1 MLWFLLYAS
10 PYDNILAL
18 SFLLRNPNEQK
29 KKKIT
34 TQKIHIFIE
43 TIAFTLHYYNTHLL
57 YFFVFQFEIVII
69 KCV

>member
-18 SFLLRNPNEQK
+18 SFLLRNPNEQNK
-29 KKKIT
+29 KKT
-34 TQKIHIFIE
+34 HPKIHIFIE
-43 TIAFTLHYYNTHLL
+43 TIAFTLLQYSPFV
-57 YFFVFQFEIVII
+57 FFAFQFEIVII

>member
-29 KKKIT
+29 KKIT

-43 TIAFTLHYYNTHLL
+43 TIAFTLLQYSPFV
-57 YFFVFQFEIVII
+57 FFVFQFEIVII